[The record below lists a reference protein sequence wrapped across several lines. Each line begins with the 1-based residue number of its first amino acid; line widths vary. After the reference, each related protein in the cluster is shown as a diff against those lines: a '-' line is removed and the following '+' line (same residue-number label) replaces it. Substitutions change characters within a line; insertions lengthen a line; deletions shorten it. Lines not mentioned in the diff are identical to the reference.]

1 MSHQYTATLENTKE
15 CISVLEDSK
24 SSLQE
29 TLNHCRVIA
38 KSSSRSMDEAL
49 RKLFSEIEG
58 ECEARLRET
67 DSQIN
72 CLNVA
77 VDEGVVNS
85 TKGFVSETNILKF
98 KIYSFDKALNDSIMT
113 GTGRNRRQE
122 ALQERLSGIRDT
134 KLRSMIALLSK
145 NEKRS
150 SMSFDELRELAECQI
165 NPSKKVS
172 RKVSEIIS
180 AEIEQNLNQDTSA
193 DAPTVLRSN
202 DTLNSPTEMIA
213 AATSEIID
221 ERLRKS
227 AIQAIVKSISEKGFI
242 VEKKNIRLIRETNT
256 VKITAMKPGNQK
268 AEFFV
273 DLDGRFNYRFDGYEG
288 RACEKDI
295 EPFEEDLERIY
306 GINIRERKTIWD
318 NPDKITKSHYAEMK
332 SRRDS

>member
-1 MSHQYTATLENTKE
+1 MSHQYTATLENTRE
-15 CISVLEDSK
+15 CISILKDSR

-29 TLNHCRVIA
+29 TLNHCKAIA

-49 RKLFSEIEG
+49 SQLFLEIER

-67 DSQIN
+67 DSHIN
-72 CLNVA
+72 SLNES
-77 VDEGVVNS
+77 VDERVVSS
-85 TKGFVSETNILKF
+85 TKKFVSETNVLKF

-122 ALQERLSGIRDT
+122 ALQERLSSIADT

-165 NPSKKVS
+165 DPSKKVS
-172 RKVSEIIS
+172 RKVSEIVS
-180 AEIEQNLNQDTSA
+180 AEINQNLNQDASA
-193 DAPTVLRSN
+193 DAPTALISN
-202 DTLNSPTEMIA
+202 DTLNSPTKMIV

-227 AIQAIVKSISEKGFI
+227 AIQAIVKSISEKGFV

-256 VKITAMKPGNQK
+256 VKITAMKPGSQK
-268 AEFFV
+268 AEFSV
-273 DLDGRFNYRFDGYEG
+273 DLDGKFNYRFDGYEG

-306 GINIRERKTIWD
+306 GIKIREKKTIWD
-318 NPDKITKSHYAEMK
+318 NPDKITKSHYTEMK